1 MGNYYY
7 TVSSLPYLDFDAEPV
22 ITMHEFIDICHS
34 TLTKNDFE
42 TIESVSLSEL
52 EGMESS
58 VPIVDRWISW
68 ESSLRNELVKL
79 RGVSLGIESDRYLK
93 DAEIN
98 TEAPGIARSAFKMES
113 PLAAEEAINKAR
125 WDFLN
130 EIDVGHYFDLEKI
143 IVYSLRLKILE
154 RKKMFTIENGDKNF
168 QIIYENIK
176 EAVRKA

>member
-7 TVSSLPYLDFDAEPV
+7 TVSSLPYLGFDDEPV
-22 ITMHEFIDICHS
+22 ITMHEFIGICLS
-34 TLTKNDFE
+34 TLTENDFK
-42 TIESVSLSEL
+42 TVESVSLSEF
-52 EGMESS
+52 EKMDSS
-58 VPIVDRWISW
+58 VSVIERWVSW

-79 RGVSLGIESDRYLK
+79 RGASLGVESDRYIR

-98 TEAPGIARSAFKMES
+98 TESPGIARSAFKLES
-113 PLAAEEAINKAR
+113 PLAAEEIINKAR

-130 EIDVGHYFDLEKI
+130 EIEVSHYFDLEKI
-143 IVYSLRLKILE
+143 IVYSLRLQILE

-176 EAVRKA
+176 EAVREA